1 MSLVYFIEFNQNIK
15 NDLFM
20 VWLFVE
26 NFPQTFKKKQAVSM
40 TIVHVYENLRCNIA
54 TYNKIRKIPIYIV
67 VKCD

>member
-1 MSLVYFIEFNQNIK
+1 M
-15 NDLFM
+15 
-20 VWLFVE
+20 
-26 NFPQTFKKKQAVSM
+26 TFSWFGYLSKTFLKHLTEQAVSM

>member
-20 VWLFVE
+20 VWLF
-26 NFPQTFKKKQAVSM
+26 NCRKQAVSM